1 MQELLNLLKRH
12 EGFVSHCYDCSEGY
26 KTIGFGRL
34 IDKKLGGGITEEEAE
49 YLLKNDVNKSV
60 NVLQNKLDFFSELS
74 EVRKTVLIDMYFNMG
89 NRLFKFEKTLEH
101 VKNKNFT
108 EAAEEMLNSRWAGQ
122 VGQRAVRLSKMME
135 SDEYPF

>member
-1 MQELLNLLKRH
+1 MQELLNLLKLH

-60 NVLQNKLDFFSELS
+60 NVLQNKFFLS
-74 EVRKTVLIDMYFNMG
+74 NNLLFPKSRVILENYFN
-89 NRLFKFEKTLEH
+89 
-101 VKNKNFT
+101 
-108 EAAEEMLNSRWAGQ
+108 
-122 VGQRAVRLSKMME
+122 
-135 SDEYPF
+135 